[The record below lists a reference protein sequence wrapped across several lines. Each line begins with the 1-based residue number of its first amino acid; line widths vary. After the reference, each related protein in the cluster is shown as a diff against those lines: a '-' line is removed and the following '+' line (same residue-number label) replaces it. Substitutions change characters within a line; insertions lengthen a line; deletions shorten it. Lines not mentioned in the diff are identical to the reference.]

1 MQEFIQ
7 TCSAEKVHADQFK
20 QVLNRRA
27 RFAEVFLKCQQQ
39 VNSQGTVYLREN
51 SIFWIADEAFDV
63 QISFDFLKEKL
74 NLPAVFVNVGY
85 GLGAEGKIVR
95 QKVVMFAC
103 DRVPVAD
110 TTQPQWLFF
119 AGDLNTVVGGHTFF
133 PIHWASFQ

>member
-7 TCSAEKVHADQFK
+7 SCSAEKVHADQFK

-39 VNSQGTVYLREN
+39 VNSQGTVYLREYGV
-51 SIFWIADEAFDV
+51 FWSADEAFDV
-63 QISFDFLKEKL
+63 QILFDFFKEKL
-74 NLPAVFVNVGY
+74 NLPAFFVNVGY
-85 GLGAEGKIVR
+85 GLGTKRKIVR
-95 QKVVMFAC
+95 QEVIMLAGDWVS
-103 DRVPVAD
+103 VAD

-119 AGDLNTVVGGHTFF
+119 AGDLNTMVGGYTFF